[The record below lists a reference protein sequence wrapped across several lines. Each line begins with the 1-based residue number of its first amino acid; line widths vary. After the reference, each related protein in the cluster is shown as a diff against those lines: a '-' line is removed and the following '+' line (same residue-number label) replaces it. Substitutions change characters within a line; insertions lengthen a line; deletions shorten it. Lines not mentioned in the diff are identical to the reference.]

1 MAESLTDRVAAEV
14 RAEMARRRMTQRQ
27 LAEIMGIS
35 QPQVM
40 QRLTGKLGFRLSEL
54 EHLAK
59 ALDVPVARFLPAD
72 VTS

>member
-40 QRLTGKLGFRLSEL
+40 QRLTGKLGFRLAEL